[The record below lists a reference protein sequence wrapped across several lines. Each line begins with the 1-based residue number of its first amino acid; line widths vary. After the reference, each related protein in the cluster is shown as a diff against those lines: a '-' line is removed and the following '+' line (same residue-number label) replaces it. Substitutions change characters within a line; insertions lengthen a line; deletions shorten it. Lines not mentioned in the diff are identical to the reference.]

1 MLKFPKCTAAQS
13 YSCFCLWIAVCWS
26 LGGTETG
33 VSYTVIS
40 VMSLSCH
47 YLLFIFILV
56 PVLLLGRVN
65 KTLKKKWAII
75 IGVSLSVILSNFFSV
90 FLFFSSPSSFS
101 PSLHSFFPFFQF
113 SESRD
118 PVCLFH
124 CSTLGNQHITRYV
137 TMFVNIKGEYY
148 MIFCIFHE
156 CISFKS
162 LLTLKFL
169 TLWGFLNSFPYVIF

>member
-1 MLKFPKCTAAQS
+1 MLKFPKCTTAQS
-13 YSCFCLWIAVCWS
+13 YSSFHLWIAVCWS

-47 YLLFIFILV
+47 YLLFIFILA

-65 KTLKKKWAII
+65 KTLKKKWTVII
-75 IGVSLSVILSNFFSV
+75 EVSLSVNTFKFLF

-101 PSLHSFFPFFQF
+101 PSLHSFYPFFQF

-118 PVCLFH
+118 PVCLLH
-124 CSTLGNQHITRYV
+124 CSTLDNQRITRYV
-137 TMFVNIKGEYY
+137 TVFVNIKVNIVWFSIYSMSAY
-148 MIFCIFHE
+148 L
-156 CISFKS
+156 SN
-162 LLTLKFL
+162 L
-169 TLWGFLNSFPYVIF
+169 Y